1 MKILAL
7 DIATKCGYAYGSLDT
22 EIVSGS
28 WDFTPRHNESK
39 GMRLVN
45 FKRELNRLRE
55 IGIGLLV
62 FERVSGF
69 HKNSLV
75 VMAEMHGV
83 AKEWAETAGIP
94 YRSYSSN
101 EIKLYATGKGN
112 ASKDEMCNAAI
123 YKFGVDCGGDDNRAD
138 ALALFHKAACE
149 YCDGIPAEMPTPKV
163 RKPKVKGVKRKT
175 DKLPA

>member
-1 MKILAL
+1 MIILAL
-7 DIATKCGYAYGSLDT
+7 DIATNCGYAYGSLDS

-28 WDFTPRHNESK
+28 WNFTPRHNESK

-45 FKRELNRLRE
+45 FKRELNQLRE

-83 AKEWAETAGIP
+83 VKEWAETAGIP

-123 YKFGVDCGGDDNRAD
+123 YKFGVDCECDDNRAD
-138 ALALFHKAACE
+138 ALALFHLAACQ
-149 YCDGIPAEMPTPKV
+149 YSDGDGAIPAAEPV
-163 RKPKVKGVKRKT
+163 RKQKPKGVRRKT
-175 DKLPA
+175 KTPA